1 MGLVRRVGFPIIV
14 GLSLGQRPRSVQVA
28 KMIYAGLAGAIW
40 TLTDDSV
47 QVAKMDLCRP
57 EAGAIW

>member
-40 TLTDDSV
+40 
-47 QVAKMDLCRP
+47 
-57 EAGAIW
+57 